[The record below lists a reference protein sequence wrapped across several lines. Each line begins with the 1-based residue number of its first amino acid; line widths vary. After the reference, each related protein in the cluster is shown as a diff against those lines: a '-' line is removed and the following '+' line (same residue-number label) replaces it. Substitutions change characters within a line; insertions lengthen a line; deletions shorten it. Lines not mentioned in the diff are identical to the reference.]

1 MHNLQESKEEIEVK
15 AGLVNGKHYT
25 EYVESVKELKREGK
39 LDIAEAL
46 LLRLIRA
53 VEEEAEAENWIVAPW
68 YYEQLAIIYR
78 KQKDNT
84 KELNIL
90 RRFANHKHEDNHPLL
105 DRLRKIEAKS

>member
-1 MHNLQESKEEIEVK
+1 MK

-25 EYVESVKELKREGK
+25 EYVESVKELKRQGK
-39 LDIAEAL
+39 LDRAEAL

-78 KQKDNT
+78 KQKAET
-84 KELNIL
+84 KELDIL
-90 RRFANHKHEDNHPLL
+90 KRFAIQKHEEKHPLL
-105 DRLRKIEAKS
+105 DRLRKIEAIGRLQ